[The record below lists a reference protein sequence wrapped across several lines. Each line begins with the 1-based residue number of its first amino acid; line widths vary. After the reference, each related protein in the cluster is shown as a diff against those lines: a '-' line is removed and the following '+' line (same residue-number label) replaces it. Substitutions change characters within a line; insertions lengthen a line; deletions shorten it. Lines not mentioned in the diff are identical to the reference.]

1 MCISIAKIDHL
12 KEWYKKYKNKI
23 SKVVEQISGTRNI
36 YLKHFYMLKK
46 MFALLNFVRN
56 KLQ

>member
-1 MCISIAKIDHL
+1 MCKSIAKIDHL
-12 KEWYKKYKNKI
+12 KRVIYKVKNKI

>member
-36 YLKHFYMLKK
+36 YMLKK